1 MRIYS
6 IILLLLTICL
16 DLPAQELKICFYNV
30 ENLFDM
36 EDNPHTNDNEFLPKG
51 TKQWNKSKYRIKIN
65 NIGKAILAASQY
77 NAPEIIGLAEIE
89 NLKVLEDLIFESP
102 LKYYDYKIIHF
113 DSKDRRGIDC
123 AILYRHQNI
132 RVLSDTII
140 RTNSNLVTRDILYS
154 QVQFYQDTFHLFV
167 NHWPSRYGGK
177 SKSAPK
183 RLEMAKLLQ
192 QNLST
197 GNNIIMGDFN
207 DNATDPS
214 LQYLVKVNLLDFV
227 FDHYPI
233 KHGTLKYQG
242 KWHTYDHFIISSNLI
257 GKTKI
262 YDCFQID
269 WLLVKDEKHNG
280 KKPLRSWQG
289 PKYLKGFSDH
299 LPIFMEI
306 SISK

>member
-1 MRIYS
+1 
-6 IILLLLTICL
+6 
-16 DLPAQELKICFYNV
+16 
-30 ENLFDM
+30 
-36 EDNPHTNDNEFLPKG
+36 
-51 TKQWNKSKYRIKIN
+51 
-65 NIGKAILAASQY
+65 
-77 NAPEIIGLAEIE
+77 
-89 NLKVLEDLIFESP
+89 
-102 LKYYDYKIIHF
+102 
-113 DSKDRRGIDC
+113 
-123 AILYRHQNI
+123 RHQNI

-242 KWHTYDHFIISSNLI
+242 KWYTYDHFIISSNLI